1 MACLRMWL
9 WDDSDRMWQRH
20 NAGQGHKRGFLDM
33 RYPGYI
39 KWIIQ
44 IMTGRIFSKELKM
57 MMMLSL
63 YYSLTPMQAW
73 QCICK
78 VYWLINADTQLAWAL
93 IRKRTRHGVSED
105 ATVTER
111 EAWRVWGC
119 SIAYHGQL
127 RLHHQ
132 QQERNADT
140 QLAWA
145 LIKKRTRHGVSED
158 VTVTEREAWR
168 VWGCKTDRTVTGRE
182 RDTRLGNRRAV
193 YIWEMQMDK
202 VKFTGRGEE
211 NLQSSTE
218 LKIMVILSQYYKLI
232 LMQAWQGQGYIVY
245 TVRDFTISL
254 AHMGS
259 VWFHKESWPQSRST
273 VQGPLWPLWAVI
285 QGLNRP
291 EENETW
297 RVWGRAIVT
306 EREAWLV

>member
-1 MACLRMWL
+1 MVMLSLCHKIIPMQACLRMWQWRQRAERTMACLRMWL

-20 NAGQGHKRGFLDM
+20 NAGLGHKRGFLDM

-119 SIAYHGQL
+119 
-127 RLHHQ
+127 
-132 QQERNADT
+132 
-140 QLAWA
+140 
-145 LIKKRTRHGVSED
+145 
-158 VTVTEREAWR
+158 
-168 VWGCKTDRTVTGRE
+168 KTDRTVTGRE
-182 RDTRLGNRRAV
+182 RDTR
-193 YIWEMQMDK
+193 
-202 VKFTGRGEE
+202 
-211 NLQSSTE
+211 
-218 LKIMVILSQYYKLI
+218 
-232 LMQAWQGQGYIVY
+232 YIVY
-245 TVRDFTISL
+245 TVRDLSSDVCLLKTDQMFRKDRWITICF
-254 AHMGS
+254 GDN
-259 VWFHKESWPQSRST
+259 SWCNVGHRIPR
-273 VQGPLWPLWAVI
+273 
-285 QGLNRP
+285 
-291 EENETW
+291 
-297 RVWGRAIVT
+297 IVKQ
-306 EREAWLV
+306 

>member
-1 MACLRMWL
+1 MWL

-20 NAGQGHKRGFLDM
+20 NAGLGHKRGFLDM

-44 IMTGRIFSKELKM
+44 IMTGRILSKELKM

-78 VYWLINADTQLAWAL
+78 VYWLI
-93 IRKRTRHGVSED
+93 
-105 ATVTER
+105 
-111 EAWRVWGC
+111 
-119 SIAYHGQL
+119 
-127 RLHHQ
+127 
-132 QQERNADT
+132 NADT

-254 AHMGS
+254 AHMCS
-259 VWFHKESWPQSRST
+259 VWFHKESWPQSRLT